1 MTDPEQPDDPA
12 TDDVQVTVV
21 NVEPSV
27 DAGPNQTQIL
37 GNAVTIRP
45 AFTDVGVEDTHSAT
59 VAWGDGTEDAIDLVA
74 SPFAAE
80 HTYPDN
86 GTFTVTVTDDDEGAG
101 DDTVSVTIELP
112 EPIPPTAVA
121 GADQDADEGATLLF
135 VGAGSLD
142 PDGQILLYEW
152 DFGDGLTA
160 VGVTQTNSYDDDG
173 VFTVTLTVTDDQGLS
188 ATDTM
193 VVTVNNVAP
202 RVEPGDSPRIDEG
215 GTVTITPSFTD

>member
-1 MTDPEQPDDPA
+1 MDR
-12 TDDVQVTVV
+12 
-21 NVEPSV
+21 
-27 DAGPNQTQIL
+27 AGTT
-37 GNAVTIRP
+37 A
-45 AFTDVGVEDTHSAT
+45 
-59 VAWGDGTEDAIDLVA
+59 
-74 SPFAAE
+74 
-80 HTYPDN
+80 
-86 GTFTVTVTDDDEGAG
+86 
-101 DDTVSVTIELP
+101 
-112 EPIPPTAVA
+112 AVA

-215 GTVTITPSFTD
+215 GTVTITPSFTDIGALDTHIASIDWGDDSEETLVDPAT